1 MKVCVIIPTYNEAK
15 SIASLVKNIRNQNL
29 NVAVIDDGSADNTEK
44 KAKEEGAIVLKN
56 DENQGKGAALIK
68 GFDYALK
75 NGFDTVICMDGDG
88 QHLPEDIPLFLQ
100 TAKNTQSAIIIGN
113 RMTKTKTMPW
123 VRVITNKF
131 MSRLI
136 SYVTKQNIPDSQ
148 CGFRL
153 IKKELL
159 VKMELTTLKYEIES
173 EVLIKAARLGFI
185 IASVP
190 VKTVYRSENSRINP
204 FIDTLRFFRYIIK
217 ELWTSQ
223 S

>member
-1 MKVCVIIPTYNEAK
+1 M
-15 SIASLVKNIRNQNL
+15 
-29 NVAVIDDGSADNTEK
+29 
-44 KAKEEGAIVLKN
+44 
-56 DENQGKGAALIK
+56 IK

-88 QHLPEDIPLFLQ
+88 QHLPEDIPFFLQ
-100 TAKNTQSAIIIGN
+100 TAKNTGSAIIIGN
-113 RMTKTKTMPW
+113 RMTRTKSMPW
-123 VRVITNKF
+123 IRVITNKF

-159 VKMELTTLKYEIES
+159 VKMKLTTLKYEIES

-190 VKTVYRSENSRINP
+190 IKTVYRSENSRINP

-217 ELWTSQ
+217 ELWTTQ